1 MYSSIALS
9 VFTLCTARHLQNIFI
24 FPHWI
29 STSIK
34 HQFPTLL
41 PSNFWQPLFIFFLY
55 DFDYSTCFMWVEYY
69 IWPFVTDSCNLVEHF
84 QGLSMMKLVSML
96 YLFCCCAV
104 TQSCLTLCNPMDC
117 STPGF
122 SVLHHLPYV
131 QTHVHWAGGAIQQSN
146 SLSSPSTFNLS
157 QHQSLFQWD
166 YSSHQVAKVL
176 EF

>member
-9 VFTLCTARHLQNIFI
+9 AFTLCTAITTRHLQNIFI

-41 PSNFWQPLFIFFLY
+41 PSNFWHFLSLWIWLFYMFHISGILQHLTFCHWFISPSRTFSEFIY
-55 DFDYSTCFMWVEYY
+55 DEACV
-69 IWPFVTDSCNLVEHF
+69 L
-84 QGLSMMKLVSML
+84 ML
-96 YLFCCCAV
+96 CLFCCCSV

-122 SVLHHLPYV
+122 SVRHHLPNFT
-131 QTHVHWAGGAIQQSN
+131 QTHVHWVGGAIQ
-146 SLSSPSTFNLS
+146 PS
-157 QHQSLFQWD
+157 
-166 YSSHQVAKVL
+166 
-176 EF
+176 